1 VTGQAVRVVIVDD
14 HPMFRDGLRLALSG
28 VDGIELIGEAATAAD
43 AVAMGR
49 DRAPDVV
56 LMDLQLPDGNGID
69 AAAAVLHDRPGTRI
83 LMLTMTDD
91 DDSVIAALRAG
102 AVGYV
107 LKGADQAAVVAAIHA
122 VSQGEAVFG
131 PGIAQRILTQFGA
144 TVPKAPLPELSD
156 REREV
161 LTLVAA
167 GLTNQAIATRLYL
180 SPKTIRNHVSN
191 ILTKLQARNRVE
203 AGDIARKAGL

>member
-1 VTGQAVRVVIVDD
+1 MRQPIRVVIVDD

-28 VDGIELIGEAATAAD
+28 VDGIELIGEAGTAAD
-43 AVAMGR
+43 AVAISR

-69 AAAAVLHDRPGTRI
+69 ATAALLHDRQRTRV

-91 DDSVIAALRAG
+91 DDAVIAALRAG
-102 AVGYV
+102 AVGYI

-122 VSQGEAVFG
+122 VAQGEAVFG

-144 TVPKAPLPELSD
+144 EVRKTPLPELSD

-161 LTLVAA
+161 LTLVAS

-191 ILTKLQARNRVE
+191 ILTKLQARTRDE
-203 AGDIARKAGL
+203 AGDIARNAGL

>member
-1 VTGQAVRVVIVDD
+1 VTRQPVRVVIVDD

-28 VDGIELIGEAATAAD
+28 VEGIELIGEAATVAE
-43 AVAMGR
+43 AVAMSR

-56 LMDLQLPDGNGID
+56 LMDVQLPDGNGID
-69 AAAAVLHDRPGTRI
+69 ATAAVLHDRPGTQI

-102 AVGYV
+102 AVGYI

-122 VSQGEAVFG
+122 VAQGEAVFG
-131 PGIAQRILTQFGA
+131 SGIAQRILAQFGA
-144 TVPKAPLPELSD
+144 AVPTRPLPELSD

-180 SPKTIRNHVSN
+180 SPKTARNHVSN
-191 ILTKLQARNRVE
+191 ILTKLQAKNRVE
-203 AGDIARKAGL
+203 AGDIARNAGL